1 MTTDV
6 QFSSQEIEL
15 FRVKEFL
22 IANNPAKINNE
33 NKDAVLTQIEH
44 DFRYLIQYIK
54 DGLPN
59 LNESTRLIFPDT
71 FSICLLRSHQ
81 IIASKKI
88 DSQEFLS
95 AVKEQLLTEE
105 NANIIFEYVLDFW
118 ADGGAPLMN
127 ALRDLFSKLLNLL
140 KITYPMSTLKDV
152 LFNWMNE
159 ILEVPSTLRVQYY
172 LIDALS
178 SDFDLYY
185 IIEKKPHFID
195 NSFSLMNSDL
205 LANSVGKCIV
215 SLLLNIYE
223 KHFKKNES
231 FVQEWIQLWKSCAL
245 KYIHDK
251 QYTKSIN
258 LYIMIP
264 LFKNMPNS
272 AFTLFLEC
280 MSNKDP
286 SLLLSLLKIG
296 QELGIEE
303 EPFCDNKYTTVDSVN
318 KLIEQD
324 EYKLQVFEILT
335 FSTKKSKPIRPF
347 VFKTI
352 KQYLY
357 VFFVDTEL
365 ERRNYF
371 CSSMK
376 HFIFRTRDCA
386 YSLARDARKL
396 KKAEK
401 FPDEQREKLA
411 QVEEA
416 RAFLVWLCNF
426 IKYNLAPGTLYQA
439 NVTSLKLMHILIKS
453 GVDKSTPQKFLDNQ
467 NKREYPFSIPILQ
480 DVTFLR
486 LLIDLLVSN
495 YADVRELSKE
505 MLFIMISAD
514 ESRGLFLDTL
524 DVNALKWT
532 ATSLLSDYEKGDAG
546 ATVYEFIFT
555 VMGSQRSFIDQTIDI
570 LAQMVQNL
578 QNDSIGCAENSIG
591 PHFAALSLILN
602 KFNSEE
608 NHQDTSKII
617 SKLINLVL
625 KSWEATRNV
634 VCHDSAHGILPEKYA
649 NCGVPDQVI
658 ISHAFR
664 AIKEASYL
672 LETILKKYPLTR
684 DQLDSIG
691 DLFIVQLSTIRHSG
705 AFQAVLPGLKAF
717 CIRCQLEFPAILE
730 ELLSK
735 SVKSL
740 KSKTQHITRRSGG
753 LPFLVTTV
761 LSAEVTKGRPLLQK
775 TFENLL
781 LVARLPIPPHQ
792 DEFDLPQV
800 NAINCINAIFV
811 EPKLSVH
818 CTSFVSEALE
828 LALLNFDCDI
838 WALRNCSIMLF
849 TSLQNRIFGKVGRS
863 VSAKLFFTKYSG
875 LRQLLLNILNS
886 SIAQYSGSERKSY
899 QIESIF
905 LVLNVLLR
913 LRPTAGYTGLKEF
926 NVSVYECLSNENWK
940 IRDMASRVLH
950 MLSENFEEEI
960 RKLLDLASIAK
971 QNQLHG
977 HLLALQQLVPQ
988 YLSGTRDMEL
998 IQRILEKKRML
1009 LLENKCF
1016 ITKKA
1021 YLKLTCCILETCDI
1035 PDSILK
1041 DYISTLRNTFIAEN
1055 NEYVVDG
1062 SKQLYL
1068 AQILDMLL
1076 KYEDSIYLDDICLL
1090 GLYSPFYEVQLSTL
1104 QYMNTNFHWETTR
1117 NSEFLEQLQLLL
1129 RVPGLLPMAKAL
1141 VVKILSRKKN
1151 TLSLTTCTD
1160 LLKTNN
1166 SEDTKLAAVSSLS
1179 AKLSSQTFHQVW
1191 NLLQGFFA
1199 DSCSKDFRLAS
1210 LECLTAYPES
1220 CKNFRILLQLYNF
1233 LWDDDSEIREKAS
1246 FYLNKNFIQTADW
1259 EYNRNTSVTA
1269 LIFTKKFVD
1278 VFTSSEVV
1286 EELCLQLFQYLNEYD
1301 MFAAEESAKN
1311 CLFTIEKDN
1320 QFINELQKAMHI
1332 LNMIKLTGRDIS
1344 KCYKDQ
1350 IHHLKSALLEH
1361 FNSEDFKDSP
1371 LGWCSNA
1378 EIFSRITLLK
1388 ELIQHYSPSDYENF
1402 INVLTKHSVHPLI
1415 ISYSQL

>member
-1 MTTDV
+1 MTTDA
-6 QFSSQEIEL
+6 QLPSQEIEL
-15 FRVKEFL
+15 FRIKEFL

-33 NKDAVLTQIEH
+33 NKDAILTQIEQN
-44 DFRYLIQYIK
+44 FRNLIQYIK

-59 LNESTRLIFPDT
+59 LNESTKLIFPDT

-88 DSQEFLS
+88 DSQEYLS
-95 AVKEQLLTEE
+95 AVKEHLLTET

-127 ALRDLFSKLLNLL
+127 ALRDLFGKLLNLL
-140 KITYPMSTLKDV
+140 KITYPMSILKDI

-185 IIEKKPHFID
+185 ILEKKPHFID

-205 LANSVGKCIV
+205 LANPVGKCVV
-215 SLLLNIYE
+215 SLLLNVYE
-223 KHFKKNES
+223 KHFKNDEA
-231 FVQEWIQLWKSCAL
+231 FVQEWIQLWKSSAL
-245 KYIHDK
+245 KYIHDN
-251 QYTKSIN
+251 QYSKSIN

-272 AFTLFLEC
+272 IFTIFLK
-280 MSNKDP
+280 SIPKKDP

-303 EPFCDNKYTTVDSVN
+303 EPFCDNKYTTINSIN
-318 KLIEQD
+318 KLLEQD

-347 VFKTI
+347 VFETI
-352 KQYLY
+352 KQYLD

-376 HFIFRTRDCA
+376 HFIFRIRDCA
-386 YSLARDARKL
+386 YSLARDAGKL
-396 KKAEK
+396 KKAGK
-401 FPDEQREKLA
+401 FPDEQKEKLA

-416 RAFLVWLCNF
+416 QAFLVWLCSS
-426 IKYNLAPGTLYQA
+426 IKHHLAPGTLYQA
-439 NVTSLKLMHILIKS
+439 NVTSLKLLHILIKS
-453 GVDKSTPQKFLDNQ
+453 GIDKSTPQQFLDNQ
-467 NKREYPFSIPILQ
+467 NKREYPFSLSILQ

-495 YADVRELSKE
+495 YADVRELSKK

-514 ESRGLFLDTL
+514 ESRSLLDRL
-524 DVNALKWT
+524 NINALRRT
-532 ATSLLSDYEKGDAG
+532 ANSLLNNYEKGDAG
-546 ATVYEFIFT
+546 AAVYEFIFT

-570 LAQMVQNL
+570 LSRMVQDL
-578 QNDSIGCAENSIG
+578 QNDSIGCAENSVG
-591 PHFAALSLILN
+591 AHFAALSLVLN

-608 NHQDTSKII
+608 NHRDTSKTI
-617 SKLINLVL
+617 SKTINLVL

-634 VCHDSAHGILPEKYA
+634 VCHDSALGILPEVYA
-649 NCGVPDQVI
+649 DCGIPDQVI

-672 LETILKKYPLTR
+672 LETILKEYPLTS
-684 DQLDSIG
+684 DQLYSIG
-691 DLFIVQLSTIRHSG
+691 DLFTVQLSTIRHSG
-705 AFQAVLPGLKAF
+705 AFQAVLPGLKAY
-717 CIRCQLEFPAILE
+717 CIRCQLEFPAILQ
-730 ELLSK
+730 ELLNK
-735 SVKSL
+735 SIKSL

-761 LSAEVTKGRPLLQK
+761 LSAEATKGRPLLQK
-775 TFENLL
+775 TFEDLL
-781 LVARLPIPPHQ
+781 LVARSPVPPHQ

-800 NAINCINAIFV
+800 NAINCINAMFV
-811 EPKLSVH
+811 EPKLSAH

-863 VSAKLFFTKYSG
+863 ASAKLFFTKYPG
-875 LRQLLLNILNS
+875 LRKLLLDILNNS
-886 SIAQYSGSERKSY
+886 VAQYSGSERKTY

-905 LVLNVLLR
+905 LILNVLLR
-913 LRPTAGYTGLKEF
+913 LRPTPGYAGLKEF

-940 IRDMASRVLH
+940 IRDMASRVLYS
-950 MLSENFEEEI
+950 LSEKFEEEV
-960 RKLLDLASIAK
+960 RKLLELASIKK

-988 YLSGTRDMEL
+988 YLSENKDMEL
-998 IQRILEKKRML
+998 IQKIFEKKRMI
-1009 LLENKCF
+1009 LLENHCF
-1016 ITKKA
+1016 TTKKA
-1021 YLKLTCCILETCDI
+1021 FLKLTWCILETCDI
-1035 PDSILK
+1035 PDFILK
-1041 DYISTLRNTFIAEN
+1041 DYTSTLGNIFIAEN
-1055 NEYVVDG
+1055 NGYVVNG

-1068 AQILDMLL
+1068 SQILSILL
-1076 KYEDSIYLDDICLL
+1076 KYEESIHLHDICLL
-1090 GLYSPFYEVQLSTL
+1090 GLQSPFYEVQLHTL
-1104 QYMNTNFHWETTR
+1104 QYMNTNFRWETKR
-1117 NSEFLEQLQLLL
+1117 SSEFFEQLQSLLT
-1129 RVPGLLPMAKAL
+1129 VPDLLPMAKAL
-1141 VVKILSRKKN
+1141 VVKILSRKEGA
-1151 TLSLTTCTD
+1151 LSLATCTD
-1160 LLKTNN
+1160 LLKADN

-1179 AKLSSQTFHQVW
+1179 TQLSSQTFHWIW
-1191 NLLQGFFA
+1191 NLLRVFFS

-1210 LECLTAYPES
+1210 LECLTAFPES
-1220 CKNFRILLQLYNF
+1220 CKNFKILLQFYNF

-1246 FYLNKNFIQTADW
+1246 FYLNKYFIQAEDW
-1259 EYNRNTSVTA
+1259 ECNKNTNVTA
-1269 LIFTKKFVD
+1269 LIFTEKFVE
-1278 VFTSSEVV
+1278 VFTGSEVV
-1286 EELCLQLFQYLNEYD
+1286 EELCSQLFQYLNEYD
-1301 MFAAEESAKN
+1301 MFAVRKSVKN
-1311 CLFTIEKDN
+1311 CLFTTEKDN
-1320 QFINELQKAMHI
+1320 QFINELQRAMH
-1332 LNMIKLTGRDIS
+1332 LLDMIKSTAKDIS

-1350 IHHLKSALLEH
+1350 IFHLKSALLKH
-1361 FNSEDFKDSP
+1361 LNNADLKDSP
-1371 LGWCSNA
+1371 LGWCSNT

-1388 ELIQHYSPSDYENF
+1388 ELIQQYFPSDYENF
-1402 INVLTKHSVHPLI
+1402 IDVLTRHSVHPLI
-1415 ISYSQL
+1415 ISYSQF